1 MAQHLDGVTVRPF
14 VVLQLIKLLR
24 SSGHPGYEDKG
35 VNAERDVNK
44 RMKEQYQDKYGE
56 AKFIPD
62 EIFRIVDARKL
73 KGESI
78 VSDKLATPPEPE
90 MKVETWEKTERP
102 AYLMAESSGR
112 SASELHEEYKHLFK
126 QYGQINITTGSV
138 FLPQFHPQ
146 YIGMVHPY
154 TLPIAVGGYDVP
166 GEKRWRRPEQD
177 IDALQS

>member
-1 MAQHLDGVTVRPF
+1 M
-14 VVLQLIKLLR
+14 
-24 SSGHPGYEDKG
+24 
-35 VNAERDVNK
+35 
-44 RMKEQYQDKYGE
+44 
-56 AKFIPD
+56 
-62 EIFRIVDARKL
+62 DARKL

-102 AYLMAESSGR
+102 AHLMAESSGR

-126 QYGQINITTGSV
+126 QYGQFNITTGSV

-177 IDALQS
+177 INALQSYERERRSGVAAWA